1 MLRFQARANLPGAA
15 TAMVRKTERLRV
27 VVLMGGPSS
36 EHDVSLMGGTNVVD
50 ALDKRRFDVRPVVI
64 TREGRWRVAT
74 RPWGARAGGFDP
86 HADGGWREF
95 PSACEALVHLRAR
108 GTDVAMPVLHGRF
121 GEDGTLQACLS
132 AAGIPYVGSD
142 SRGSGLAADK
152 VRTKEILSFHGV
164 PTPRFEVLT
173 AEALKRGRPAT
184 AERLVAAFGL
194 PLVLKDPLG
203 GSTIEVR
210 IPTDLGQVLAAM
222 DELVPPAERLL
233 VEAYVKGRE
242 LTVAVLEDR
251 ESGRP
256 TALPVIEIRPKKG
269 RCFDY
274 LEKYSADGAEELCP
288 APLDADVEQA
298 ARTLGLRV
306 HAILGLRGLSRTDL
320 MLDEAG
326 RLTVLETN
334 TMPGMTARSLVPRA
348 ASAVGMPFAAL
359 VENLVRT
366 ASLS

>member
-1 MLRFQARANLPGAA
+1 
-15 TAMVRKTERLRV
+15 MVRKTERLRV
-27 VVLMGGPSS
+27 AVLMGGPSS

-64 TREGRWRVAT
+64 TREGRWRVAA
-74 RPWGARAGGFDP
+74 RPCAAGAPGFDP
-86 HADGGWREF
+86 HRDGGWREF
-95 PSACEALVHLRAR
+95 PTACEALVHLRAR
-108 GTDVAMPVLHGRF
+108 GTDVALPVLHGRF

-132 AAGIPYVGSD
+132 AAGIPFVGSD
-142 SRGSGLAADK
+142 SRGSVLAADK
-152 VRTKEILSFHGV
+152 VRTKEILSFHGI

-184 AERLVAAFGL
+184 AERLVKDFGL

-203 GSTIEVR
+203 GSTLEVR
-210 IPTDLGQVLAAM
+210 IPEDLGQVLAAM
-222 DELVPPAERLL
+222 DELLPAGCPPGGPGGPSGERLL
-233 VEAYVKGRE
+233 VEAHVKGRE

-256 TALPVIEIRPKKG
+256 VALPVIEIRPKRG

-274 LEKYSADGAEELCP
+274 HEKYSADGAEELCP
-288 APLDADVEQA
+288 APLEPAVEEA
-298 ARTLGLRV
+298 ARALGLRV
-306 HAILGLRGLSRTDL
+306 HLVLGLRGISRTDL
-320 MLDEAG
+320 MLDAAG

-334 TMPGMTARSLVPRA
+334 TMPGMTSRSLVPRA
-348 ASAVGMPFAAL
+348 ASVVGIPFPLL
-359 VENLVRT
+359 VENLVRG